1 MQTYQTTLGRLQCVV
16 VDTVTDQ
23 AAQES
28 ASESAKLLSVVLCHG
43 FGASGTDLVGL
54 APELCELAPELV
66 GHTRFL
72 FPAAPIPL
80 DEVGMPGGRAWWHL
94 DLEAFNHAI
103 NTGTFRDQTTITP
116 DGLDHASQLLGELV
130 QDIQSEWQTGP
141 ERIVLGG
148 FSQGSMLATN
158 VALSLPQP
166 PAALLIW
173 SGTLLCQD
181 NWRQKAEAR
190 GPLRVFQSHGTLD
203 PILPFDAA
211 ESLRDLLTESQLD
224 VDFLEFSGQHAIP
237 QEAVSRTATLLAETL
252 AN

>member
-1 MQTYQTTLGRLQCVV
+1 MQTYQQTLGRLQCVV
-16 VDTVTDQ
+16 VDTVTDPV
-23 AAQES
+23 APDSVPES
-28 ASESAKLLSVVLCHG
+28 AVVLCHG

-54 APELCELAPELV
+54 APELCQLAPELV

-72 FPAAPIPL
+72 FPAAPLSL

-103 NTGTFRDQTTITP
+103 NTGTFRDQSTIIP
-116 DGLDHASQLLGELV
+116 DGLDHASQLLDELV
-130 QDIQSEWQTGP
+130 QDIQSEWQMGP
-141 ERIVLGG
+141 EQIVLGG

-158 VALSLPQP
+158 VALTLPQP

-181 NWRQKAEAR
+181 TWRQKALAR

-211 ESLRDLLTESQLD
+211 ESLRDLLAESQLD